1 MSEGTRPKPVVVV
14 MGTTAEEPPPGIDA
28 IAGDVELRYAPD
40 RASLE
45 REIADAEIVYTWWG
59 EREDLEA
66 AWPSGSSVKWV
77 AASNVGINRLLFPAL
92 VESDVPLTNARGAAD
107 GPIAE
112 TVVGFVVAMAKG
124 FRPMFDRQRAHAWE
138 LHQMERLGGRRVLIV
153 GPGPIGRAIARAL
166 RDGLGMQV
174 EAVGR
179 TGRAGDDLFEIVRG
193 ADELHAA
200 LADADYVID
209 TMPLTPQT
217 RHMFDAAAFAA
228 MKTTARFVN
237 VGRGATVVESR
248 ARRRAGVRAGSPAR
262 RSTSSRRSRF
272 PPTVRCGR
280 WRTSS
285 SVRTCRATWRV
296 GRRTSRT
303 CSTTTFA
310 GTCAVRRCATS
321 STNGSGSRRT
331 TRACRSIRPLI
342 GWAT

>member
-1 MSEGTRPKPVVVV
+1 MSGGTRSKPVVVV

-45 REIADAEIVYTWWG
+45 REVADAEIVYTWWG

-66 AWPSGSSVKWV
+66 VWPRASNVKWV

-107 GPIAE
+107 VPIAE

-124 FRPMFDRQRAHAWE
+124 FRSMFDRQRAHSWE
-138 LHQMERLGGRRVLIV
+138 LHQMERLAGRRVLIV
-153 GPGPIGRAIARAL
+153 GPGPIGRAIGRAL
-166 RDGLGMQV
+166 RDGLGMQI

-179 TGRAGDDLFEIVRG
+179 TGRAGDDLFEIIRG
-193 ADELHAA
+193 ADDLHVA

-228 MKTTARFVN
+228 MKTTSRFVN
-237 VGRGATVVESR
+237 VGRGATVVETALVDALASDGI
-248 ARRRAGVRAGSPAR
+248 AGAALDVFEEEPLPADSPLWQMENVIVCPHMSGDVEGWEAD
-262 RSTSSRRSRF
+262 
-272 PPTVRCGR
+272 
-280 WRTSS
+280 
-285 SVRTCRATWRV
+285 
-296 GRRTSRT
+296 
-303 CSTTTFA
+303 FA
-310 GTCAVRRCATS
+310 DVFYDNVRRFLRGA
-321 STNGSGSRRT
+321 
-331 TRACRSIRPLI
+331 PLRNVVDKRL
-342 GWAT
+342 GFPTDDPRLS